1 VKNYRSYDI
10 SQLGG
15 SFVAQSSD
23 GEDDTALVSMNIN
36 RIYQAI
42 DQLWT
47 TLEKGKRPAWFVGT
61 SIDLDSVAAECF
73 PSDTDPPWG
82 GTNIIGLIKFITVIF
97 VTATPIAYLIHRFMV
112 HSEPAVIFT
121 LAVCAVAVC
130 CGTVP
135 ALLLSLLSAA
145 AYNLVVVPPELQFTI
160 PETYEV
166 FYIVINVVISIGLPM
181 LIRFQLKKPDWQD

>member
-1 VKNYRSYDI
+1 VKYYRSYDI

-23 GEDDTALVSMNIN
+23 GEDDTALVSVSIS

-42 DQLWT
+42 DQLWI
-47 TLEKGKRPAWFVGT
+47 TLEKGKRPSWFVGT

-73 PSDTDPPWG
+73 PSDTDPPWS
-82 GTNIIGLIKFITVIF
+82 GTNTAGLIRFISAVFIT
-97 VTATPIAYLIHRFMV
+97 AAPLAYMIHRFMT

-130 CGTVP
+130 YGTVP

-145 AYNLVVVPPELQFTI
+145 TYNLVVIPPELQFSM
-160 PETYEV
+160 PCPSEV
-166 FYIVINVVISIGLPM
+166 LYILINVVISIGLPI
-181 LIRFQLKKPDWQD
+181 LIRFQLKRPDWLG